1 MASRKCMR
9 VHIDNEDLTGTSD
22 DSAASNLKK
31 RTVTRK
37 TIEGWI
43 SQYDKLLH

>member
-1 MASRKCMR
+1 MASCKRA
-9 VHIDNEDLTGTSD
+9 SD
-22 DSAASNLKK
+22 SPAAKDTDSKKVK

-43 SQYDKLLH
+43 SQYDKEFHTIRWLDF